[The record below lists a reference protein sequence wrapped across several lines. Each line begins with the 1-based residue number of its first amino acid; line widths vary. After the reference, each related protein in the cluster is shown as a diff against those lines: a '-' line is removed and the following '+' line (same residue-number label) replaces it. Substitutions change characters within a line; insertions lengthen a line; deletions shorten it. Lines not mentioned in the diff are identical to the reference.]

1 MLSERQSSAG
11 SFLKKEGVKMKRIIN
26 SNLRLRELRNENE
39 LFQKHVADYLDCSQQ
54 TYSRYETGEL
64 EPSITI
70 LAKLSVFYDTSIDYI
85 LCLTDERK
93 PHTRREDAGE
103 RWGGAADIVF

>member
-1 MLSERQSSAG
+1 M
-11 SFLKKEGVKMKRIIN
+11 KKIIN
-26 SNLRLRELRNENE
+26 TSLRLRELRNENE

-64 EPSITI
+64 EPSIAV

-85 LCLTDERK
+85 LCLTDDRN
-93 PHTRREDAGE
+93 PYPRREDVGE
-103 RWGGAADIVF
+103 RFGGDTNVVF